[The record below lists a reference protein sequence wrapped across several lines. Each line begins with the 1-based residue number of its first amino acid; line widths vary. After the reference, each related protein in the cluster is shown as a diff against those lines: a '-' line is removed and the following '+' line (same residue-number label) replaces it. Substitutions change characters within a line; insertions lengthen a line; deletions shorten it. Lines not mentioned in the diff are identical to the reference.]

1 MSVIFEKLFKTSDAG
16 VIKQIGRKLFEAVT
30 EAPAHLETVLGHG
43 DSDHRGFEMSAD
55 LEHLGAGFG
64 HEFGD
69 LDLELAQSVNRSQ
82 EMACALRAAVAQP
95 EGSCPVYWDG
105 ILCWPQTAPGT
116 AALLKCFEE
125 FEGIRYDSSRE
136 FSFDFSVYS
145 CVSRT
150 SLFQFPS
157 FVMFNAT
164 GFGIQTNQFC
174 KQRPLITPLSFSF
187 MEENMSE
194 QRISQFYCCA
204 SCPAD
209 MSQHIFKEYFCCCNY
224 VL

>member
-1 MSVIFEKLFKTSDAG
+1 MSVFYEKLFKSSDGG
-16 VIKQIGRKLFEAVT
+16 VMKKIGRKLLEVVT

-43 DSDHRGFEMSAD
+43 DSTHHGLEMGGD
-55 LEHLGAGFG
+55 LDAGFG

-125 FEGIRYDSSRE
+125 FGGIRYDSSRK
-136 FSFDFSVYS
+136 F
-145 CVSRT
+145 
-150 SLFQFPS
+150 
-157 FVMFNAT
+157 FV
-164 GFGIQTNQFC
+164 
-174 KQRPLITPLSFSF
+174 
-187 MEENMSE
+187 
-194 QRISQFYCCA
+194 
-204 SCPAD
+204 
-209 MSQHIFKEYFCCCNY
+209 
-224 VL
+224 